1 MRILSIS
8 IDRKVFEEDSNVRQ
22 RFFDYGT
29 LVDRLDV
36 IILNKE
42 SEPFR
47 RKKIAKNVYLYP
59 TNSINKFYYFTDAV
73 KVALKI
79 NSLIKENESGIDL
92 VTAQDAYETGI
103 IAWMIAKKLKIK
115 LELQIHTDLFN
126 KYFIKHSFR
135 NRIRSIIAKF
145 LLTKADHIRVVS
157 KRIKNSLP
165 IEIQKKSITVI
176 PVFSS
181 AALVQV
187 ISPSFSLKEKYP
199 QFKFIILMMSRL
211 EEEKNISL
219 AISAMKEVVRI
230 FPKTAL
236 VIVGSGS
243 KRNSLR
249 KLARRKGLE
258 QNIIFNS
265 WTDDPI
271 SYYKTVDLFLS
282 TSNYEGYGLSLVE
295 AVLSHCP
302 ILTTN
307 VGIVGEILSG
317 NNALLCDVGDEK
329 CLVSSL
335 KKAQQ
340 YPELLE
346 EFKKKAYEDF
356 IRKMPQTKNESLKM
370 MQDSWYKTIEDSKV
384 HKV

>member
-8 IDRKVFEEDSNVRQ
+8 IDRKVFEENSDVRQ
-22 RFFDYGT
+22 RLFDYGT
-29 LVDRLDV
+29 LIDRLDV

-42 SEPFR
+42 NEPFR
-47 RKKIAKNVYLYP
+47 KTKIGENVYLYP
-59 TNSINKFYYFTDAV
+59 TNSRNSFFYIRDAI

-79 NSLIKENESGIDL
+79 NSLIKENETKIDL
-92 VTAQDAYETGI
+92 VTAQDAYETGV
-103 IAWMIAKKLKIK
+103 IAWLISQKLKTK

-126 KYFIKHSFR
+126 KYFIKHSFA
-135 NRIRSIIAKF
+135 NRIRTMIARF
-145 LLTKADHIRVVS
+145 LLNKADHIRVVS

-165 IEIQKKSITVI
+165 LEIQNKFITVI
-176 PVFSS
+176 PIFSS
-181 AALVQV
+181 TALVQV
-187 ISPSFSLKEKYP
+187 ITPSFFLKEKYP

-211 EEEKNISL
+211 EEEKNIAL
-219 AISAMKEVVRI
+219 AISAMKEVVRV
-230 FPKTAL
+230 FPKTGL

-271 SYYKTVDLFLS
+271 SYYKTADLFLS

-295 AVLSHCP
+295 AILSHCP

-317 NNALLCDVGDEK
+317 NNALLCDVGDGK
-329 CLVSSL
+329 CLTQSL
-335 KKAQQ
+335 INAQQ
-340 YPELLE
+340 HPELLE
-346 EFKKKAYEDF
+346 ELKEKAYNDF
-356 IRKMPQTKNESLKM
+356 LRKVPQTKNESLNM
-370 MQDSWYKTIEDSKV
+370 MKDAWLKTIKESKV
-384 HKV
+384 YKV